1 MTGACSVSLARSWQI
16 KELQDEANRLGEEGE
31 VDESMKK
38 MTEVEALKVKKDGL
52 ENPHF
57 PGMEE
62 MEREREG
69 FLIHMEEM

>member
-1 MTGACSVSLARSWQI
+1 
-16 KELQDEANRLGEEGE
+16 
-31 VDESMKK
+31 MKK

-69 FLIHMEEM
+69 FLIHMEEMEREREGFLIHIRMNSCYTSASDVRRW

>member
-1 MTGACSVSLARSWQI
+1 M
-16 KELQDEANRLGEEGE
+16 GEEGE

-62 MEREREG
+62 RERK
-69 FLIHMEEM
+69 